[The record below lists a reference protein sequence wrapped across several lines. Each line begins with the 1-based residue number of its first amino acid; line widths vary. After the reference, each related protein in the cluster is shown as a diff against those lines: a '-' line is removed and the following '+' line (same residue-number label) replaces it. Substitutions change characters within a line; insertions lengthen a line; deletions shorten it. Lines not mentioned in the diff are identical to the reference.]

1 MKYALIGKKLGHSYS
16 AVIHEKRG
24 LSYKLIELKENETE
38 SFCKACERGEGY
50 DGFNVTIPYKT
61 AVMPYLK
68 GVSKEAKAVGAVNTV
83 EKRADGLYG
92 YNTDVGGLKYA
103 FKRMG
108 ISISEK
114 VACILGGGG
123 AAAAA
128 KTFLSEAGAKKIY
141 SVTRKG
147 EVNFDNY
154 FRLTDTEILIN
165 ATPVGMFPNA
175 EETPADI
182 KAFPKLEAVFDCVY
196 NPLCTKLVFSA
207 KKAGIKADTGLSM
220 LVEQALLAEDIWLG
234 GTHTEAETEEILRY
248 VYGKTLNLV
257 LIGMPSSGKSE
268 IGRLAAKRL
277 GREFFDSDEVVTEKT
292 GKTPE
297 EIIKTRGEESFRR
310 IESEALKELALKSGA
325 VIATGGGAVT
335 IEENV
340 YNLSRN
346 GVLIYLK
353 RDAEKLTA
361 KNRPLSEKEG
371 IFALQAK
378 RRPLYEA
385 AAEETADN
393 NGDIEHGVKEVLKAY
408 ETACDKRSEP

>member
-1 MKYALIGKKLGHSYS
+1 MKFALIGKKLGHSYS

-24 LSYKLIELKENETE
+24 LDYKAVELAETE
-38 SFCKACERGEGY
+38 TEDFCKTCERGEGY
-50 DGFNVTIPYKT
+50 AGFNVTMPYKIS
-61 AVMPYLK
+61 VMPYLK
-68 GVSKEAKAVGAVNTV
+68 GVSEEAKAVGAVNTV
-83 EKRADGLYG
+83 AYRDGGLYG
-92 YNTDVGGLKYA
+92 YNTDVGGLKYS

-108 ISISEK
+108 VSVHDK

-128 KTFLSEAGAKKIY
+128 KAFLSEAGAKKIY

-154 FRLTDTEILIN
+154 ARLKDTEILIN
-165 ATPVGMFPNA
+165 ATPVGMYPNP
-175 EETPADI
+175 EGLPADI
-182 KAFPKLEAVFDCVY
+182 TVFPALEAVFDCVY
-196 NPLCTKLVFSA
+196 NPQRTKLVYTA

-234 GTHTEAETEEILRY
+234 GTHSAAETEELIRY
-248 VYGKTLNLV
+248 VYGKTLNLI
-257 LIGMPSSGKSE
+257 LIGMPSCGKSR
-268 IGRLAAKRL
+268 IGRLVAEKL
-277 GREFFDSDEVVTEKT
+277 GREFFDSDEVITEKT
-292 GKTPE
+292 GNTPE
-297 EIIKTRGEESFRR
+297 EIIRTRGEESFRKTER
-310 IESEALKELALKSGA
+310 EILNELSAKSGA

-335 IEENV
+335 VSENV

-353 RDAEKLTA
+353 RDAEKLIA
-361 KNRPLSEKEG
+361 ENRPISEKEG
-371 IFALQAK
+371 IIALQNK
-378 RRPLYEA
+378 RKPLYEA

-408 ETACDKRSEP
+408 ETACDKRAES